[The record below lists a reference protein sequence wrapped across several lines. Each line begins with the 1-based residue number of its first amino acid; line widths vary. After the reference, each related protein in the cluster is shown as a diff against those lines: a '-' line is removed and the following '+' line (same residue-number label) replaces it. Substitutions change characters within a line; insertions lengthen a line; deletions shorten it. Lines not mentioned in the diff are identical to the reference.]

1 MLWIS
6 RNLVNFSEILV
17 DIMKFVMKLTMKYGG
32 ISMKFAVKSIM
43 KSAVKSV
50 MKYAVKSIND
60 IHSEICNKKCSEIC
74 NEFNEI
80 L

>member
-1 MLWIS
+1 
-6 RNLVNFSEILV
+6 
-17 DIMKFVMKLTMKYGG
+17 MKSIMKYGG

-50 MKYAVKSIND
+50 MKSAVKSINY
-60 IHSEICNKKCSEIC
+60 IHNEIC

>member
-1 MLWIS
+1 
-6 RNLVNFSEILV
+6 
-17 DIMKFVMKLTMKYGG
+17 
-32 ISMKFAVKSIM
+32 
-43 KSAVKSV
+43 

-60 IHSEICNKKCSEIC
+60 IHIEICNKICSEIC

>member
-6 RNLVNFSEILV
+6 GNLVNFSEILV
-17 DIMKFVMKLTMKYGG
+17 DVMKLTVKYGG

-43 KSAVKSV
+43 KTAVKSV
-50 MKYAVKSIND
+50 MKSAVKSIND
-60 IHSEICNKKCSEIC
+60 IHREICNKICSEIC

>member
-1 MLWIS
+1 
-6 RNLVNFSEILV
+6 
-17 DIMKFVMKLTMKYGG
+17 MKYGG

-50 MKYAVKSIND
+50 MKSAVKSIND
-60 IHSEICNKKCSEIC
+60 IHSEICN
-74 NEFNEI
+74 EFNEI

>member
-1 MLWIS
+1 MKS
-6 RNLVNFSEILV
+6 CYSCEIQL
-17 DIMKFVMKLTMKYGG
+17 DFMKLFEISWNHFGFSKIGF
-32 ISMKFAVKSIM
+32 SMKFAVKSIM

-60 IHSEICNKKCSEIC
+60 IHSEICNKICSEIC